1 MDRGIQKGTMM
12 NLSDIGP
19 LTLEH
24 LELVIVGTFFGGL
37 VGFLLAI
44 WVRRRP
50 RWAASL
56 LGLAEVIQTIPGI
69 ALLAFLLLA
78 LGLGNPPVYVA
89 LALYAIL
96 PVLSNTYE
104 GLQGVDPV
112 YLAIGKGMGMTP
124 GQIFRQIELPL
135 AFPVILAG
143 LRVALVTSIGIATI
157 GVFVGGGGLGVLIY
171 RGLQTI
177 DIQTMLAGAIPAGLL
192 AMLLEVGLSLLE
204 RRLARATASK

>member
-1 MDRGIQKGTMM
+1 M

-135 AFPVILAG
+135 AFPVILTG

-177 DIQTMLAGAIPAGLL
+177 DFQTMLAGAIPAGLL
-192 AMLLEVGLSLLE
+192 AILLEVGLSLLE

>member
-1 MDRGIQKGTMM
+1 M
-12 NLSDIGP
+12 NLSDVGL

-37 VGFLLAI
+37 AGFLLAI

-89 LALYAIL
+89 LALYSIL

-143 LRVALVTSIGIATI
+143 LRVALVTSIGLATI

-177 DIQTMLAGAIPAGLL
+177 DFQTMLAGAIPAGLL
-192 AMLLEVGLSLLE
+192 AILLEVGLSLLE
-204 RRLARATASK
+204 RRLAKATASK

>member
-1 MDRGIQKGTMM
+1 M

-19 LTLEH
+19 LTFEH
-24 LELVIVGTFFGGL
+24 LILVIVGTFIGGVLLGFPLGIL
-37 VGFLLAI
+37 VRQFPGLAALLI
-44 WVRRRP
+44 
-50 RWAASL
+50 
-56 LGLAEVIQTIPGI
+56 GLAEVIQTIPGI

-78 LGLGNPPVYVA
+78 FGLGDEPVIVA
-89 LALYAIL
+89 LALYSIL

-124 GQIFRQIELPL
+124 LQIFFQIELPL

-157 GVFVGGGGLGVLIY
+157 GVFVGGGGLGVLIF

-177 DIQTMLAGAIPAGLL
+177 DIQTMLAGAIPAALL
-192 AMLLEVGLSLLE
+192 AIVLEVGLSLWE

>member
-1 MDRGIQKGTMM
+1 M

-24 LELVIVGTFFGGL
+24 LELVIAGTFFGGL

-50 RWAASL
+50 GLAAL
-56 LGLAEVIQTIPGI
+56 FMGLAEVIQTLPGI

-78 LGLGNPPVYVA
+78 FGLGDLTVVWA
-89 LALYAIL
+89 LSLYAIL

-177 DIQTMLAGAIPAGLL
+177 DIQTMLAGAIPAALL
-192 AMLLEVGLSLLE
+192 AIVLEVGLSLWE
-204 RRLARATASK
+204 RRLARAAASK

>member
-1 MDRGIQKGTMM
+1 M
-12 NLSDIGP
+12 NLSDVGS

-124 GQIFRQIELPL
+124 GQIFRQVELPL

-192 AMLLEVGLSLLE
+192 AILLEVGLSLLE

>member
-1 MDRGIQKGTMM
+1 M
-12 NLSDIGP
+12 NLSDVGP

-177 DIQTMLAGAIPAGLL
+177 DFQTMLAGAIPAGLL
-192 AMLLEVGLSLLE
+192 AILLEVGLSLLE
-204 RRLARATASK
+204 RRLARAAASK

>member
-1 MDRGIQKGTMM
+1 M
-12 NLSDIGP
+12 NLSDIVP
-19 LTLEH
+19 LTFQH
-24 LELVIVGTFFGGL
+24 LYLVIIGTLIGGS
-37 VGFLLAI
+37 VGFALAI
-44 WVRRRP
+44 LVRRRP
-50 RWAASL
+50 GLAAL
-56 LGLAEVIQTIPGI
+56 LIGLAEVIQTLPGI

-78 LGLGNPPVYVA
+78 FGLGDTPVIVA
-89 LALYAIL
+89 LGLYAIL

-157 GVFVGGGGLGVLIY
+157 GVFVGGDGLGVLIF

-177 DIQTMLAGAIPAGLL
+177 DFQIMLAGAIPAALL
-192 AMLLEVGLSLLE
+192 AIVLEVGLSLWE
-204 RRLARATASK
+204 RRLARATL

>member
-1 MDRGIQKGTMM
+1 M
-12 NLSDIGP
+12 NLSDVGS
-19 LTLEH
+19 LTFQH
-24 LELVIVGTFFGGL
+24 LYLVIIGTFVGGG
-37 VGFLLAI
+37 VGFLSAV
-44 WVRRRP
+44 WMRRRP
-50 RWAASL
+50 AWASAL
-56 LGLAEVIQTIPGI
+56 IGLAEVIQTLPGI

-78 LGLGNPPVYVA
+78 FGLGNTPVVVA

-96 PVLSNTYE
+96 PVLANTYE

-143 LRVALVTSIGIATI
+143 MRVALVTSIGVATI

-177 DIQTMLAGAIPAGLL
+177 DTQTMLAGAIPAGLL
-192 AMLLEVGLSLLE
+192 AITLEVGLSLWE
-204 RRLARATASK
+204 RGLARATAAKR

>member
-1 MDRGIQKGTMM
+1 M

-19 LTLEH
+19 LTFQH
-24 LELVIVGTFFGGL
+24 LYLVIIGTLIGGS

-44 WVRRRP
+44 LVRRSP
-50 RWAASL
+50 GLAAL
-56 LGLAEVIQTIPGI
+56 LIGLAEVIQTLPGI

-78 LGLGNPPVYVA
+78 FGLGDAPVIVA
-89 LALYAIL
+89 LSLYAIL

-124 GQIFRQIELPL
+124 GQIFLQIELPL

-157 GVFVGGGGLGVLIY
+157 GVFVGGGGLGVLIF

-177 DIQTMLAGAIPAGLL
+177 DFQIMLGGAIPAALL
-192 AMLLEVGLSLLE
+192 AIVLEVGLSLWE
-204 RRLARATASK
+204 RGLARATT

>member
-1 MDRGIQKGTMM
+1 M
-12 NLSDIGP
+12 NLSDVGP
-19 LTLEH
+19 LTFQH
-24 LELVIVGTFFGGL
+24 LYLVIIGTFIGGGI
-37 VGFLLAI
+37 GFLLAI
-44 WVRRRP
+44 WARRRP
-50 RWAASL
+50 GWATVFI
-56 LGLAEVIQTIPGI
+56 GLAEVIQTLPGI

-78 LGLGNPPVYVA
+78 FGLGNGPVIVA

-96 PVLSNTYE
+96 PVLANTYE
-104 GLQGVDPV
+104 GLQSVDPV

-177 DIQTMLAGAIPAGLL
+177 DTQTMLAGAIPAALL
-192 AMLLEVGLSLLE
+192 AIVLEVGLSLWE
-204 RRLARATASK
+204 RRVARATASR

>member
-1 MDRGIQKGTMM
+1 M

-24 LELVIVGTFFGGL
+24 LELVIAGTFFGGL

-50 RWAASL
+50 GLAAL
-56 LGLAEVIQTIPGI
+56 FMGLAEVIQTLPGI

-78 LGLGNPPVYVA
+78 FGLGDLTVVWA
-89 LALYAIL
+89 LSLYAIL

-177 DIQTMLAGAIPAGLL
+177 DIQTMLAGAIPAALL
-192 AMLLEVGLSLLE
+192 AIVLEVGLSLWE